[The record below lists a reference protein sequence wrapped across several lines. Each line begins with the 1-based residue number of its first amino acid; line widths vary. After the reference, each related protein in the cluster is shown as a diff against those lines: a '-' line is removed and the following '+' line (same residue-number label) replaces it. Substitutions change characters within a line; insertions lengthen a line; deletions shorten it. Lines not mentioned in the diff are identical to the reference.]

1 LFTVLTWT
9 HQSVFP
15 AFAAAQ
21 VGPYS
26 LLLRQ
31 RPGASGNTAHLT
43 ADPTALHTADR
54 GRPPQSATSAA
65 PSSEGHQQQKEQ
77 QQQQQQQQPDLS
89 NVGLVLWQSG
99 FVLADFLLLR
109 LQAAGGAMGSS
120 RGGIAGSSSGSW
132 VGVRVLELGC
142 GGGTVGMFLALAGA
156 QVGAA
161 RLVLDLGWGCRL
173 MHCRVSV

>member
-1 LFTVLTWT
+1 M
-9 HQSVFP
+9 FP

-31 RPGASGNTAHLT
+31 RPGASGSTAHLT

-54 GRPPQSATSAA
+54 GRPPQSATPAA
-65 PSSEGHQQQKEQ
+65 LPSEGQQQRKE
-77 QQQQQQQQPDLS
+77 QQQQQQPDLS

-109 LQAAGGAMGSS
+109 LQAAGGAVGSS

-142 GGGTVGMFLALAGA
+142 GAGTVGMFLALAGA
-156 QVGAA
+156 QVCAA
-161 RLVLDLGWGCRL
+161 GLPLGFWVG
-173 MHCRVSV
+173 VAG